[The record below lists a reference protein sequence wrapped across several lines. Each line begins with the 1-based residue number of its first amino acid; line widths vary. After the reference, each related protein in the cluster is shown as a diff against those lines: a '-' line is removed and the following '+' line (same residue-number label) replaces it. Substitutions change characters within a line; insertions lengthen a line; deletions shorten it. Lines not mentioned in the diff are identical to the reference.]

1 MTIAESP
8 VSWQPATQRSLD
20 ATHSFS
26 FATKELVTFP
36 CRQRLKD
43 RRAQVPPRQ
52 SGTLTEAELRIMNV
66 LWLKGSGTVQ
76 QVLDNIMEKPTLAYN
91 SVLTTIR
98 VLERKGYL
106 KHLKDGRAH
115 VYTPRVGQQEATRSE
130 IRHLVSRFFKN
141 SEEQLVLNL
150 LEDQGLEAEESGRLR
165 EMVTQKDETQK
176 GAIRSEA
183 K

>member
-1 MTIAESP
+1 MSSTR
-8 VSWQPATQRSLD
+8 QATRD
-20 ATHSFS
+20 FS
-26 FATKELVTFP
+26 RATKELVTF
-36 CRQRLKD
+36 RVATRLNLPGGP
-43 RRAQVPPRQ
+43 AVPPRQ
-52 SGTLTEAELRIMNV
+52 SGTLTEAELRIMDV

-76 QVLDNIMEKPTLAYN
+76 QVLDSITQRPVLAYN

-115 VYTPRVGQQEATRSE
+115 VYTPLVGQKEATRSE

-141 SEEQLVLNL
+141 SHEQLVLNL
-150 LEDQGLEAEESGRLR
+150 LEDQGIGTEEIDRLR
-165 EMVTQKDETQK
+165 QMLDPKDTDLTEK
-176 GAIRSEA
+176 GRSDA

>member
-1 MTIAESP
+1 M
-8 VSWQPATQRSLD
+8 
-20 ATHSFS
+20 
-26 FATKELVTFP
+26 
-36 CRQRLKD
+36 
-43 RRAQVPPRQ
+43 PPRQ

-66 LWLKGSGTVQ
+66 LWGKGSGTVQ
-76 QVLDNIMEKPTLAYN
+76 QVLDSITEKPVLAYN

-115 VYTPRVGQQEATRSE
+115 VYTPLVEQKEATRSE

-141 SEEQLVLNL
+141 SQEQLVLNL
-150 LEDQGLEAEESGRLR
+150 LEDQGIGPEEIGRLR
-165 EMVTQKDETQK
+165 EMLVQKETVQKDAVRK
-176 GAIRSEA
+176 DA

>member
-1 MTIAESP
+1 
-8 VSWQPATQRSLD
+8 
-20 ATHSFS
+20 
-26 FATKELVTFP
+26 
-36 CRQRLKD
+36 
-43 RRAQVPPRQ
+43 VPPKQ

-76 QVLDNIMEKPTLAYN
+76 QVLDSITQKPSLAYN

-115 VYTPRVGQQEATRSE
+115 VYTPLVGQQEATRSE

-141 SEEQLVLNL
+141 SHEQLVLNV
-150 LEDQGLEAEESGRLR
+150 LEDQGIEPGELARLR
-165 EMVTQKDETQK
+165 QMLDRAETK
-176 GAIRSEA
+176 
-183 K
+183 